1 MLLAAPSFLVPGIFG
16 ARSEEQQFLLGEMRH
31 STAFG
36 APPIQIKPAQ
46 AIVLCSGF
54 MVSQILHFPSCIIL
68 QPCES
73 QGSHGGSHPQWPQ
86 WPPRICGPLACCS
99 MPCLAARC
107 PSNLLRPPG
116 KATSRWRPRN
126 GTAFRLKPRTLVTD
140 GHASLKKPRG
150 YRIHVDTW
158 RSTLSWWEILG
169 CWLGRFR
176 DSQTWVWQCHWYDS
190 HRYGSI
196 LKSQGSRHPFF
207 WGLCSHFFLCLES
220 WTHPHHLFH
229 HLAGLD
235 PAATGRGASGPSV
248 RGQGAGTSLG
258 PGPWR
263 SGRTS
268 ELRLAATANS
278 YVWLVRLRLM

>member
-1 MLLAAPSFLVPGIFG
+1 MLYNISFNCNWIDSPQHPQAPGIACHFKQTEHRKDEKGTEVMRSGTQRSLMVLGNLWSISRIWSFSLTALTVVLQTQKLLMLLAAPSFLVPGIFG

-73 QGSHGGSHPQWPQ
+73 QGSHGDSHPQWPL

-140 GHASLKKPRG
+140 GHRWSRFVEETTWLQDTCWYLK
-150 YRIHVDTW
+150 VN
-158 RSTLSWWEILG
+158 
-169 CWLGRFR
+169 
-176 DSQTWVWQCHWYDS
+176 SQLVGD
-190 HRYGSI
+190 I
-196 LKSQGSRHPFF
+196 
-207 WGLCSHFFLCLES
+207 GLLI
-220 WTHPHHLFH
+220 
-229 HLAGLD
+229 
-235 PAATGRGASGPSV
+235 
-248 RGQGAGTSLG
+248 GQIQ
-258 PGPWR
+258 R
-263 SGRTS
+263 
-268 ELRLAATANS
+268 
-278 YVWLVRLRLM
+278 